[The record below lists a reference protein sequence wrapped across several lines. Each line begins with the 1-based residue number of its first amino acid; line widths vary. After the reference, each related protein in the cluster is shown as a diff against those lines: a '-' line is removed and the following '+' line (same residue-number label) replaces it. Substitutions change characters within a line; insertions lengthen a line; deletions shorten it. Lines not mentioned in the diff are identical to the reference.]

1 MKDFQGNSA
10 RCCIDGIT
18 SGSAATEQRRREVKE
33 KFHHRDHG
41 GRREEGPEDVLICGV
56 YADGNY
62 WAGAGWEDDAVSDF
76 DEGSRRGEGGFAGN
90 ACGSRESAGA
100 AARGTRQVVQPQE
113 DYLCHGA
120 VCGPGRDAEG

>member
-18 SGSAATEQRRREVKE
+18 SGSAATEQRRTEVKE

-41 GRREEGPEDVLICGV
+41 GRREEGPEDVLVCDV

-62 WAGAGWEDDAVSDF
+62 WAGAGWEDYAVSDL
-76 DEGSRRGEGGFAGN
+76 DEGERRREIGFAGN
-90 ACGSRESAGA
+90 ACGRGEGAGA
-100 AARGTRQVVQPQE
+100 TARRARQALQP
-113 DYLCHGA
+113 
-120 VCGPGRDAEG
+120 

>member
-10 RCCIDGIT
+10 RGCIDGIT

-33 KFHHRDHG
+33 KFQHRDHG
-41 GRREEGPEDVLICGV
+41 GRREEGPEDVLVCDV

-76 DEGSRRGEGGFAGN
+76 DEGARRRESGFAGN
-90 ACGSRESAGA
+90 TRGSRESAGA
-100 AARGTRQVVQPQE
+100 TARR
-113 DYLCHGA
+113 A
-120 VCGPGRDAEG
+120 R